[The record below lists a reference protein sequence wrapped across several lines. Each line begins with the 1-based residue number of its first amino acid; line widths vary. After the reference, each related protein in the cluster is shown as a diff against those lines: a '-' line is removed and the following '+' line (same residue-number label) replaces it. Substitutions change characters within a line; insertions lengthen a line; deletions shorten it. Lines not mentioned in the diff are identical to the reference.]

1 MPRDRIYEQSICL
14 KINFENKGK
23 DNSKRQ
29 IWPAHRALCV
39 LRVWMGAGFR
49 LMMDSPLGFTSGASV
64 IRRKV
69 APGGNMDPGRDVR
82 ASNLP
87 SSWKPWMDG
96 WRGEDGPQPRR
107 IPPDSRVFSH
117 CPHLE
122 RGKTNIGLSGCV
134 QRDMCA
140 HAFTGSQWG
149 VCREDSLTRLC
160 VPDTQRLPYSHLSVC
175 T

>member
-1 MPRDRIYEQSICL
+1 MPRDRIYAQSICL
-14 KINFENKGK
+14 KIDFENKGK

-49 LMMDSPLGFTSGASV
+49 LMMDSPLRFTSGASV

-87 SSWKPWMDG
+87 SS
-96 WRGEDGPQPRR
+96 
-107 IPPDSRVFSH
+107 
-117 CPHLE
+117 
-122 RGKTNIGLSGCV
+122 
-134 QRDMCA
+134 
-140 HAFTGSQWG
+140 
-149 VCREDSLTRLC
+149 
-160 VPDTQRLPYSHLSVC
+160 
-175 T
+175 